1 MRHRICLAV
10 LMMSLC
16 LLCACGGKES
26 EPIQAPMDFRREL
39 LTRGGCA
46 MELEA
51 RAESGNLVWELTLDC
66 SLDPTGKGSV
76 TVLAP
81 ESIAGVTALVD
92 ERGGSLRYGDLA
104 LGLGLLPGTELA
116 PAAAPGKLVR
126 AWAQAWIAS
135 AGEEDP
141 GSMARYEDGRFTV
154 STWFD
159 ENRAPRRAEL
169 AVDGK
174 LCFAAEI
181 RKFEWKAI
189 ESNETTEENL
199 G

>member
-1 MRHRICLAV
+1 MRHRICFAV

-16 LLCACGGKES
+16 LLCACGGKER

-39 LTRGGCA
+39 LTQGGCA

-66 SLDPTGKGSV
+66 RLDPAGKGSV

-81 ESIAGVTALVD
+81 ESISGVTALVD
-92 ERGGSLRYGDLA
+92 DTAGSLRYGDMA

-116 PAAAPGKLVR
+116 PAAAPGKLAR
-126 AWAQAWIAS
+126 SWTQAWIAS
-135 AGEEDP
+135 AGEEDA
-141 GSMARYEDGRFTV
+141 GVMARYEDGRFTV

-159 ENRAPRRAEL
+159 ENQIPIRAEL

-174 LCFAAEI
+174 LCFTAEI
-181 RKFEWKAI
+181 RKFEWKAL
-189 ESNETTEENL
+189 ETNETTEENL

>member
-1 MRHRICLAV
+1 MRQRICFAV

-92 ERGGSLRYGDLA
+92 EAAGGLRYGDLA

-126 AWAQAWIAS
+126 AWAQTWIAS
-135 AGEEDP
+135 AGEEGP

-159 ENRAPRRAEL
+159 ENRVPLRAEL

-174 LCFAAEI
+174 LCFTAEI
-181 RKFEWKAI
+181 RKFEWKAL
-189 ESNETTEENL
+189 ETNETTEENL

>member
-1 MRHRICLAV
+1 MRQRICFAV

-16 LLCACGGKES
+16 LLCACGGKAED
-26 EPIQAPMDFRREL
+26 PLQAPMDFRREL

-92 ERGGSLRYGDLA
+92 EGAGSLRYGDLA

-159 ENRAPRRAEL
+159 ENRAPLRAEL

-174 LCFAAEI
+174 LCFTAEI